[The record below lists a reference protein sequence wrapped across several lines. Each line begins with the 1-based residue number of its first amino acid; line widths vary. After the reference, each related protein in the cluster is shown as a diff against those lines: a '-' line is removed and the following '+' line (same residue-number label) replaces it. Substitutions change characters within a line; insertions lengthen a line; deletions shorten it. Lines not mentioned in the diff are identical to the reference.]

1 MGHKQYCVLPPPGG
15 IRIRLGPCRTF
26 LCFKSAYITDIPVCE
41 NPTFTAGLNDS
52 ALKMETERHLQIRDF
67 VRKLMPH
74 FENISINATLR
85 HVAGGRLILVMI
97 VCFQQACAS
106 KQGYI
111 IKDGLPRAFK

>member
-1 MGHKQYCVLPPPGG
+1 MGHKQYCVLPPPGR

-67 VRKLMPH
+67 VRKLVRK
-74 FENISINATLR
+74 LR
-85 HVAGGRLILVMI
+85 GQTHIGNDCMLPTS
-97 VCFQQACAS
+97 VC
-106 KQGYI
+106 K
-111 IKDGLPRAFK
+111 